1 MQLNEPPA
9 ATSLNATGAPQP
21 RATLKTDAGP
31 ASSADLSMAACG
43 PKLARALE
51 RAAVRDLKASRRD
64 VYRAQDDEDRE
75 LIERLRLERN
85 STVERLNEQAREIDV
100 TRELDL
106 SAQRAAWVDANDV
119 AAVKRREARAAVK
132 EARKHDTP
140 LRRAYLEELRHD
152 HNARI
157 EQLDEE
163 LHALRVAHGLA
174 EAELRA
180 PWLDA
185 KERTR
190 VAKRTM
196 QAALRELRAQEKVE
210 RPQRIAGED
219 AARRERNE
227 ASDKRWEAARKATTE
242 HAVMQVE
249 IREARQ
255 AGTGD
260 LTALRAHEAEL
271 RAQAAQ
277 LEKEAREGDLAAA
290 NKAFEQCHV
299 SSVNRAVARA
309 DLRAEWLAARH
320 EADIERRRS
329 RDAVRAFRESTKREM
344 SEADARIRALRN
356 AENES
361 YEQAVNEVYL
371 TWGLSEAEL
380 RSESL
385 DARAYAHELKLA
397 AREANRAYLQ
407 QGREEEAAQLED
419 IRQKRNAAYESY
431 AQEVLD
437 IRTKRGVARAEE
449 RECARTTALTVYAR
463 YRAELAGA

>member
-1 MQLNEPPA
+1 
-9 ATSLNATGAPQP
+9 
-21 RATLKTDAGP
+21 
-31 ASSADLSMAACG
+31 
-43 PKLARALE
+43 
-51 RAAVRDLKASRRD
+51 
-64 VYRAQDDEDRE
+64 
-75 LIERLRLERN
+75 
-85 STVERLNEQAREIDV
+85 
-100 TRELDL
+100 
-106 SAQRAAWVDANDV
+106 
-119 AAVKRREARAAVK
+119 
-132 EARKHDTP
+132 
-140 LRRAYLEELRHD
+140 
-152 HNARI
+152 
-157 EQLDEE
+157 
-163 LHALRVAHGLA
+163 
-174 EAELRA
+174 
-180 PWLDA
+180 
-185 KERTR
+185 
-190 VAKRTM
+190 
-196 QAALRELRAQEKVE
+196 
-210 RPQRIAGED
+210 
-219 AARRERNE
+219 
-227 ASDKRWEAARKATTE
+227 
-242 HAVMQVE
+242 MQVE